1 MRHIHK
7 ILQITSSHTG
17 KKKEKKKRYH
27 FYGMSVRKL
36 AVRKVSLPIW
46 HIKS

>member
-17 KKKEKKKRYH
+17 KKKEKK
-27 FYGMSVRKL
+27 RKL
-36 AVRKVSLPIW
+36 LWNVSKEVGSKEGVTSYMA
-46 HIKS
+46 H

>member
-17 KKKEKKKRYH
+17 KKKEKKRDTT
-27 FYGMSVRKL
+27 FMECQ
-36 AVRKVSLPIW
+36 
-46 HIKS
+46 